1 MAGPR
6 DHSLV
11 PYTAVIPS
19 WADHP
24 EWYHRLLHHPT
35 SPTLPTPPPT
45 RPSPPLHALPPLPPA
60 QNNPLPPKPCTDLQ
74 IASLANISSN
84 YLIANTEASR
94 WGTAHPSIVPYQVF
108 RTADGYIMLAAGND
122 SQFRTLCSAAI
133 LDQPQWAQ
141 DEKFATN
148 SARVKHRDEVV
159 RMIEEVLGKK
169 GTGEWCEVLTGKG
182 YVNSSDAAILVR
194 KSRMHVAGNGRGEE
208 RQGKGVLGNTEP

>member
-1 MAGPR
+1 V
-6 DHSLV
+6 V
-11 PYTAVIPS
+11 PQTA
-19 WADHP
+19 
-24 EWYHRLLHHPT
+24 
-35 SPTLPTPPPT
+35 PPPHQPYIANT
-45 RPSPPLHALPPLPPA
+45 T
-60 QNNPLPPKPCTDLQ
+60 TDQ
-74 IASLANISSN
+74 TSLANISSN

-133 LDQPQWAQ
+133 LNQPYWAQ

-159 RMIEEVLGKK
+159 RMIEEVLGRK

-182 YVNSSDAAILVR
+182 YVDSLCCVLYESSGGWSLRVR
-194 KSRMHVAGNGRGEE
+194 AEEVLLMVIAVAFR
-208 RQGKGVLGNTEP
+208 TEPACQGRVWSDVAMS